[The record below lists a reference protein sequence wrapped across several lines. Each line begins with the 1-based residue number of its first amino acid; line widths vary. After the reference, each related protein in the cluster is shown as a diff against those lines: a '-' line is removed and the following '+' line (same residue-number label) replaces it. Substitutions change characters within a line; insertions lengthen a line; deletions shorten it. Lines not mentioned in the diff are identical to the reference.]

1 MRSAIIC
8 IMGAAYKQSGNQYC
22 GKQFIENEIDK
33 YLSYKNIRATD
44 CWDKNYRDSYLAELY
59 GFLSTIADLQE
70 ANKYIVISAA
80 WGNESS
86 MELANQLSLPYYQ
99 KPTQYIY

>member
-1 MRSAIIC
+1 
-8 IMGAAYKQSGNQYC
+8 MGAAYKQSGNQYC